1 MRSSEQVFGN
11 YLQPAGQ
18 ASFGVHKLLLTALA
32 AGLMGVLSSSA
43 MFAPSSPPFFRLP
56 AAAAIIAVIF
66 ILTGFRVGKFST
78 WRLLSLVFWIG
89 YALTSLISALIHRDT
104 LLPEVWQFAGVP
116 LILFMSFPR
125 SAKRYGNVMVLS
137 AIILA
142 FAPYVLYS
150 LVRYPI
156 FTPYSGVFLNS
167 NMFGMVVSTISAA
180 LFALLRGALNS
191 RRFSVIN
198 MAWQMTL
205 IVGLACSL
213 ILIFLS
219 GSRTSFITFILMG
232 MIFAGSL
239 FFNVSRNRCMI
250 ALTVTAV
257 ISVTLYILGSAA
269 MNITSTGFV
278 DTLVNKF
285 LNKLAQGD
293 TTGGRLYIWKLV
305 LSNIQLMGMGNGIF
319 FEQPAHNT
327 YIMILATKG
336 PIAVAFMVAVHLITL
351 VLAVRRVFYDI
362 RSDGY
367 AIGPLLVVINYLVMG
382 FAENVFGTLG
392 NGINIS
398 FLLMAGVLFNEGQ
411 YLHREHRQQ
420 EMQAG

>member
-1 MRSSEQVFGN
+1 
-11 YLQPAGQ
+11 
-18 ASFGVHKLLLTALA
+18 
-32 AGLMGVLSSSA
+32 
-43 MFAPSSPPFFRLP
+43 
-56 AAAAIIAVIF
+56 
-66 ILTGFRVGKFST
+66 
-78 WRLLSLVFWIG
+78 
-89 YALTSLISALIHRDT
+89 
-104 LLPEVWQFAGVP
+104 
-116 LILFMSFPR
+116 
-125 SAKRYGNVMVLS
+125 
-137 AIILA
+137 
-142 FAPYVLYS
+142 
-150 LVRYPI
+150 
-156 FTPYSGVFLNS
+156 
-167 NMFGMVVSTISAA
+167 
-180 LFALLRGALNS
+180 
-191 RRFSVIN
+191 
-198 MAWQMTL
+198 
-205 IVGLACSL
+205 
-213 ILIFLS
+213 
-219 GSRTSFITFILMG
+219 
-232 MIFAGSL
+232 
-239 FFNVSRNRCMI
+239 MI